1 MDDVG
6 IPTEQLTALDAFREM
21 IGDPEGRREYA
32 EAEDKK
38 AVFDSRTTATEY
50 EHLPEGTR
58 RVLEELDYDGL
69 DLLVRI
75 DSAFVDGGLGY
86 PLPSGKTCMVF

>member
-6 IPTEQLTALDAFREM
+6 IPTEQLTALDAFKEM
-21 IGDPEGRREYA
+21 ISDPEGRREYA

-38 AVFDSRTTATEY
+38 AVFDSRTSGADY
-50 EHLPEGTR
+50 EHLPEETR
-58 RVLEELDYDGL
+58 RVLEDLDYDGL

>member
-6 IPTEQLTALDAFREM
+6 IPTEQLTALDAFKEM
-21 IGDPEGRREYA
+21 ISDPEGRREYA

-38 AVFDSRTTATEY
+38 AVFDSRTSGADY
-50 EHLPEGTR
+50 EHLPEETR
-58 RVLEELDYDGL
+58 RVLEDLDYDGL
-69 DLLVRI
+69 DLLLRI

-86 PLPSGKTCMVF
+86 PLPSGSCMVF